1 MSISLRGSKTI
12 AIGAGCV
19 KTPKHHNNL
28 YSYSRLRLILDL
40 TLTLCCPLS
49 LSQHGL
55 TEKSSPSLLLECLVD
70 DDSDTEVTE
79 PFNVL
84 TYAQG
89 NAAYFYPQLIEFVIQ
104 FIFKCSSRCRLD
116 DRGCTSSEVSQS
128 RPWQVKLG
136 KK

>member
-12 AIGAGCV
+12 AIGVGCV

-28 YSYSRLRLILDL
+28 YSYSRLILDL
-40 TLTLCCPLS
+40 TLCCPFS

-55 TEKSSPSLLLECLVD
+55 TEKSSPSLLLECLVG

-84 TYAQG
+84 TYAQN
-89 NAAYFYPQLIEFVIQ
+89 NAAYFYPQLIKFVIQ
-104 FIFKCSSRCRLD
+104 FIFLIFKCSSRCRLD
-116 DRGCTSSEVSQS
+116 QLVRDASLTTAAVLYL
-128 RPWQVKLG
+128 K
-136 KK
+136 